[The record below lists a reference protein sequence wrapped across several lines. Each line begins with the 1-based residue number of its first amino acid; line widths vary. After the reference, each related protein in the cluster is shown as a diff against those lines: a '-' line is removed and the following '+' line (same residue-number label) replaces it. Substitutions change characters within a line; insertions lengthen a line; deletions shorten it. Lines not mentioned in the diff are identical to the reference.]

1 MKKKLLL
8 QDIVDYIAQHEG
20 LNPEDADA
28 FVRSF
33 FDIVEQGLQEDK
45 IVKIK
50 GLGTFKLVAVSER
63 ESVNINTGE
72 RFQIEGHSKISFTPD
87 NSMKELINRPFA
99 HFEPVELSEDTDTE
113 EFNEVDKEVL
123 QEFEDSGED
132 ADDEDDNSTDSD
144 ADNDESDADENA
156 ADETADDQEEEETEA
171 NDTDTSDEG
180 NAVTIELDLTPA
192 STKPISEPVQ
202 TPSEENR
209 SDESAEEKNAS
220 ENPQQTEEETKP
232 EEDKP
237 TEGISLIA
245 KSDDT
250 PQPTIIA
257 PPDLAETDNK
267 RETAKIRI
275 DSNDDEN
282 DTDENGKVETPSAVN
297 GQESNDS
304 SDNNEE
310 EIVVTPPRPITS
322 EYQSPHTSNT
332 MGYAYVEVPSRRKVN
347 WWKRSVLVFLFILAL
362 ILSYFAGYYRL
373 LCPCTLLN
381 LGCDETPVSQTA
393 SHVSTQN
400 KQAAEPQ
407 VNDSTE
413 NSDQTS
419 NNLQPEAK
427 EEGEAEGN
435 LSEKAEKKADLQKK
449 EEQRKAEVKATATE
463 AKQPAEQKVS
473 KPSKAQKQDKQ
484 SQEAKRPRTHI
495 VKSGDTLYRIARTY
509 YGSEDAIHKIIKY
522 NHLKDADHIQLGME
536 LKLP

>member
-28 FVRSF
+28 FFRSF

-99 HFEPVELSEDTDTE
+99 HFEPVELSEETDTE
-113 EFNEVDKEVL
+113 EFNQVDKEVL
-123 QEFEDSGED
+123 QEFEDDGED
-132 ADDEDDNSTDSD
+132 ADDEEDNSSDSD
-144 ADNDESDADENA
+144 ADNDESDAEENGT
-156 ADETADDQEEEETEA
+156 DETVGSQEEEENEVNGTG
-171 NDTDTSDEG
+171 TSDEEK
-180 NAVTIELDLTPA
+180 AVTIELDLTPA
-192 STKPISEPVQ
+192 STESSSLP
-202 TPSEENR
+202 PSVETR
-209 SDESAEEKNAS
+209 SDESAEENTTSA
-220 ENPQQTEEETKP
+220 NPQQTEEDTKS
-232 EEDKP
+232 EEEKQTDN
-237 TEGISLIA
+237 ISLIA
-245 KSDDT
+245 TSDDT

-275 DSNDDEN
+275 DSNDDES
-282 DTDENGKVETPSAVN
+282 DTDENGKEETPSAIN
-297 GQESNDS
+297 RQDSNDS

-347 WWKRSVLVFLFILAL
+347 WWKRSVLVFFFVLAL
-362 ILSYFAGYYRL
+362 ILSYFCGYYRI

-381 LGCDETPVSQTA
+381 LNCNDTPVSQMVFLT
-393 SHVSTQN
+393 SSPN
-400 KQAAEPQ
+400 KQAAELQ
-407 VNDSTE
+407 VNDSTK
-413 NSDQTS
+413 NSDETII
-419 NNLQPEAK
+419 NLQPNAK
-427 EEGEAEGN
+427 KGEEAEGN
-435 LSEKAEKKADLQKK
+435 LSEKTNKEADLLKK
-449 EEQRKAEVKATATE
+449 EEQRNDEVIAKATKAN
-463 AKQPAEQKVS
+463 QSAELKVS
-473 KPSKAQKQDKQ
+473 NPSKTQKQDHK
-484 SQEAKRPRTHI
+484 SQDTKRPRTHI

-509 YGSEDAIHKIIKY
+509 YGTEDAIHKIIKY
-522 NHLKDADHIQLGME
+522 NNLKDADHIQLGME